1 MQKAILWIIS
11 WKFIILRQRISCWSI
26 AIDFIMT
33 NLNAVFLAWFCIFCF
48 SCDEREEA
56 EYVFKLGHVA
66 NEDHTWHQAILHFDS
81 LLNVRT
87 DGKVRVTVYANEQI
101 GKEAEVIR
109 SIMAGIVDMTIT
121 AGTLQNWTEVAAFTD
136 MPFLLRDTDHLL
148 ALANSDIG
156 KYLKQTILEQT
167 GLKVIC
173 YFQRGPRHL
182 TSNRPIK
189 KPEDLRGLIVRV
201 PNVPSYVV
209 AWQALGAKPTPMA
222 FSEVFTSLQ
231 QGTVHAQENPLA
243 MISSAKFSEVQDY
256 INLTEHVISWGYV
269 VIGNEQ
275 FQSMPKPYQEIFL
288 DAAKDMQEYEHQLFL
303 EREELLKKELVEEGM
318 QFIDVDLNAFQ
329 EIGSEAVYNS
339 LDEEMKQ
346 LYEKIMKL

>member
-1 MQKAILWIIS
+1 MTKFNTALLIL
-11 WKFIILRQRISCWSI
+11 
-26 AIDFIMT
+26 
-33 NLNAVFLAWFCIFCF
+33 FCVFCF
-48 SCDEREEA
+48 SCEERKET

-66 NEDHTWHQAILHFDS
+66 NEDHTWHRAILHFDS

-87 DGKVRVTVYANEQI
+87 DGKVRVTVYSSEQI
-101 GKEAEVIR
+101 GKEVEIIR
-109 SIMAGIVDMTIT
+109 SILAGIADMTIT
-121 AGTLQNWTEVAAFTD
+121 AGTLQNWSQVAAFSD

-156 KYLKQTILEQT
+156 EYLKQTILEQT

-189 KPEDLRGLIVRV
+189 KTEDLKGLIVRI

-231 QGTVHAQENPLA
+231 QGTVQAQENPLA
-243 MISSAKFSEVQDY
+243 MISSANFSEVQDY
-256 INLTEHVISWGYV
+256 LNLTEHVISWAYV
-269 VIGNEQ
+269 VIGNKQ
-275 FQSMPKPYQEIFL
+275 FQEMPDEYQQIFL
-288 DAAKDMQEYEHQLFL
+288 QAAADMQKYEHELFL
-303 EREELLKKELVEEGM
+303 EKEKLLRQELKEDGM
-318 QFIDVDLNAFQ
+318 QFIEVDQKEFQ
-329 EIGSEAVYNS
+329 RIGSEAVFNS
-339 LDEEMKQ
+339 LNEDMKS
-346 LYEKIMKL
+346 LYQKIIDL

>member
-1 MQKAILWIIS
+1 MTKFNTALLIL
-11 WKFIILRQRISCWSI
+11 
-26 AIDFIMT
+26 
-33 NLNAVFLAWFCIFCF
+33 FCVFCF
-48 SCDEREEA
+48 SCEERKET

-66 NEDHTWHQAILHFDS
+66 NEDHTWHRAILHFDS

-87 DGKVRVTVYANEQI
+87 DGKVRVTVYSSEQI
-101 GKEAEVIR
+101 GKEVEIIR
-109 SIMAGIVDMTIT
+109 SILAGIADMTIT
-121 AGTLQNWTEVAAFTD
+121 AGTLQNWSQVAAFSD

-156 KYLKQTILEQT
+156 EYLKQTILEQT

-189 KPEDLRGLIVRV
+189 KPEDLEGLIVRI

-231 QGTVHAQENPLA
+231 QGTVQAQENPLA
-243 MISSAKFSEVQDY
+243 MISSANFSEVQDY
-256 INLTEHVISWGYV
+256 LNLTEHVISWAYV
-269 VIGNEQ
+269 VIGNKQ
-275 FQSMPKPYQEIFL
+275 FQEMPDEYQQIFL
-288 DAAKDMQEYEHQLFL
+288 QAAADMQKYEHELFL
-303 EREELLKKELVEEGM
+303 EKEKLLRQELKEDGM
-318 QFIDVDLNAFQ
+318 QFIEVDQKEFQ
-329 EIGSEAVYNS
+329 RIGSEAVFNS
-339 LDEEMKQ
+339 LNEDMKS
-346 LYEKIMKL
+346 LYQKIIDL